1 MIRGRRDFRRA
12 VRCADGLLAIVG
24 VCIVGVCIVGVCIV
38 GVCVVGVCVVG
49 VCVVAFAA
57 RPAPDRADLRTWTD
71 HTGRYRTEAA
81 FVELRDG
88 RVLLEKRDGATIVVS
103 LENLSSAD
111 RQYVRTRK
119 AASGARTAVRGITS
133 ASDALDPWPL
143 SGDWHASYVGSR
155 DGPIELDEATR
166 TEARESST
174 VNTQPRTIARSTA
187 RTVGRTNVRVPD
199 DRGARQVVV
208 VGFGTTP
215 EQALQ
220 DCFRKAVENIAGTI
234 VNAESRIENDRLV
247 MERILTFSDGYIEAY
262 EELEDA
268 RVENGL
274 IRRRICATV
283 RRDRLMVA
291 CGRAESMSIGV
302 NGLYPEAMTQL
313 ERKRNAQALLRATL
327 DLIPSRLI
335 DLQCKRKPTVA
346 APADTRTGIDVEL
359 TIRINASRCAAVQDR
374 LIQIFRCL
382 TEHKGTVSATTRT
395 LPAAWQPAAK
405 DRMKREFLSGPS
417 ASAGGFTAFAAGS
430 SREPSPQAESFSVLD
445 ADFGTIRALVMERVD
460 ALSPPAPHFA
470 FSLYPKRKQR
480 PQPRMPEGPV
490 GTIVQLSEG
499 PNWRWFILADRLAL
513 PPSGMTID
521 LRLCDEDG
529 QEIAT
534 TALPLGPWAPGL
546 GANHQQLGDAPQ
558 TVFVSPF
565 FLHYSGV
572 GYHIPYITIARSLTV
587 HGQITLPNDVLARV
601 KTIDVVAR

>member
-12 VRCADGLLAIVG
+12 VRCTDGLLAIVG
-24 VCIVGVCIVGVCIV
+24 VCI
-38 GVCVVGVCVVG
+38 VG

-155 DGPIELDEATR
+155 DGPIELNEATR

-374 LIQIFRCL
+374 LTKIFKCL
-382 TEHKGTVSATTRT
+382 AKQNGTVPVVTRAF
-395 LPAAWQPAAK
+395 PAAWQPEAK
-405 DRMKREFLSGPS
+405 ELMKREFLNGPS
-417 ASAGGFTAFAAGS
+417 TSAGGFAAFTAGL
-430 SREPSPQAESFSVLD
+430 SRRPNPQSDGFSVVD
-445 ADFGTIRALVMERVD
+445 TDFGTIRALAMKRLD
-460 ALSPPAPHFA
+460 ALSPPTMHLP
-470 FSLYPKRKQR
+470 FSREPTRRQQPQQR
-480 PQPRMPEGPV
+480 RPEGPV
-490 GTIVQLSEG
+490 GTIVQLFGS
-499 PNWRWFILADRLAL
+499 PDWQWFIFEDRLAL
-513 PPSGMTID
+513 PSSGTTID

-534 TALPLGPWAPGL
+534 TALPLGPWTPGL
-546 GANHQQLGDAPQ
+546 GANHQHLGDAPQ

-565 FLHYSGV
+565 FLHYSGA